1 MNDSLPS
8 AAAITAEVL
17 LDVFDLPVS
26 FHRCLV
32 PVTGGVT
39 PALMLSHAIWTTQGL
54 DSAAAGWFARS
65 QAQWTDEIGLSRS
78 EQETARRA
86 LRECGFL
93 EERRLGLPAK
103 IWFRVRAEVVWHAL
117 EAHAA
122 RRLSATSRGG

>member
-1 MNDSLPS
+1 VNDTLPS

-39 PALMLSHAIWTTQGL
+39 PALMLSHAIWLTQGL
-54 DSAAAGWFARS
+54 DAAAAGWFTRS

-78 EQETARRA
+78 EQESARRA
-86 LRECGFL
+86 LRESGFL
-93 EERRLGLPAK
+93 EEQRQGLPAK
-103 IWFRVRAEVVWHAL
+103 IWFRVRPEVM
-117 EAHAA
+117 
-122 RRLSATSRGG
+122 